1 MEIERRECDV
11 CMKYSST
18 FLPVKRLISGS
29 LSIPVDVISERCII
43 LAARNKNC
51 AWINEKRDVLN

>member
-1 MEIERRECDV
+1 
-11 CMKYSST
+11 MKYFST
-18 FLPVKRLISGS
+18 FLPVKRIILGS
-29 LSIPVDVISERCII
+29 LSFPDDVVSELCII